1 MTSLFVE
8 LPWSR
13 KAMSEGGSSASASP
27 AEFANDCC
35 RDAERDS
42 SRSLFRF
49 RREDGLPHAL

>member
-13 KAMSEGGSSASASP
+13 KAVAQDEFGP
-27 AEFANDCC
+27 AEEAANGRCKVGQPPSP
-35 RDAERDS
+35 EG
-42 SRSLFRF
+42 LFRF

>member
-13 KAMSEGGSSASASP
+13 KAVAQDESGPAEQASDRCKLGQRPSSEG
-27 AEFANDCC
+27 
-35 RDAERDS
+35 
-42 SRSLFRF
+42 LFRF

>member
-13 KAMSEGGSSASASP
+13 KVLAEDRPDRSAFSAE
-27 AEFANDCC
+27 AANDSCQ
-35 RDAERDS
+35 ASQPDS
-42 SRSLFRF
+42 SKTLFRF

>member
-13 KAMSEGGSSASASP
+13 KALGRENPRPSEEAASDRCRAGRPASS
-27 AEFANDCC
+27 EN
-35 RDAERDS
+35 
-42 SRSLFRF
+42 LFRF

>member
-13 KAMSEGGSSASASP
+13 KAVAQHESGPAEKAANDGCKLGQRTSSEG
-27 AEFANDCC
+27 
-35 RDAERDS
+35 
-42 SRSLFRF
+42 LFRF